1 MSSLLEQAI
10 VDAKALKEAA
20 MKNAEATII
29 DKYSD
34 EVKSTLNQLLEQDE
48 LAAALGMATEAP
60 EAEETMEEEVAKDE
74 IVEGVPDAF
83 TEDVAELDGV
93 AEGEES
99 VVTIDFAELAEA
111 LKELREGMEEQELE
125 EGSCSPG
132 SRDEETL
139 EEAEE
144 EEPMEEELEL
154 DEASIVEMVASMLS
168 ERDTDPRRMPKKCSG
183 NLETMSS
190 EDKNDCIRAAM
201 MAQGL
206 QEEELYEYDAADLDR
221 YYAQQNAQQG
231 REEEE
236 RHLRARQALRKATG
250 ATADPREMERIYNQG
265 RRYEEGMEA
274 EELEEAQLSPE
285 CKEIHSEYKRA
296 QQKLKNLLN
305 LAGVT
310 EDEVLMSQGGVF
322 RDGSDQKAYEIISGY
337 ISDEYKKYREAGCHK
352 IARLSETA
360 DLEEEIVEEGE
371 EDLYEELSDDL
382 LDAIMEKL
390 TVDMGATLGG
400 WAGRSEE
407 AVKHQMELE
416 MAHRRST
423 EVAEELEALKKAQEE
438 LVFENKKL
446 KETLSNYQEVVGS
459 LKENVQDV
467 NLSNARLLY
476 TNRTLRNT
484 SLNERQKERIV
495 EAISKAG
502 SVEEAKTIH
511 ETLQSTVASTPKRG
525 PKSLSEAITR
535 PTSVIRA
542 SRKEEPKAD
551 PFTTRMRKLAGIN

>member
-29 DKYSD
+29 DKYSE

-48 LAAALGMATEAP
+48 LEALLGGG
-60 EAEETMEEEVAKDE
+60 EETPSAGAEAAIDEEVEADE
-74 IVEGVPDAF
+74 IAEGVPDAF
-83 TEDVAELDGV
+83 TEDSAALGGV
-93 AEGEES
+93 SEGEATE
-99 VVTIDFAELAEA
+99 VTIDFKELAEA
-111 LKELREGMEEQELE
+111 LNELREGVQE
-125 EGSCSPG
+125 
-132 SRDEETL
+132 EETL

-144 EEPMEEELEL
+144 EEAEEKMEEEMDL
-154 DEASIVEMVASMLS
+154 DEESIMEMVASMLS
-168 ERDTDPRRMPKKCSG
+168 EEDE
-183 NLETMSS
+183 ET
-190 EDKNDCIRAAM
+190 
-201 MAQGL
+201 
-206 QEEELYEYDAADLDR
+206 
-221 YYAQQNAQQG
+221 
-231 REEEE
+231 
-236 RHLRARQALRKATG
+236 
-250 ATADPREMERIYNQG
+250 
-265 RRYEEGMEA
+265 
-274 EELEEAQLSPE
+274 LEEAD
-285 CKEIHSEYKRA
+285 
-296 QQKLKNLLN
+296 
-305 LAGVT
+305 
-310 EDEVLMSQGGVF
+310 EDDDVM
-322 RDGSDQKAYEIISGY
+322 
-337 ISDEYKKYREAGCHK
+337 
-352 IARLSETA
+352 
-360 DLEEEIVEEGE
+360 EEGE
-371 EDLYEELSDDL
+371 EDGELYEELSDAL
-382 LDAIMEKL
+382 LEAIMEKL

-446 KETLSNYQEVVGS
+446 KQNLSNYQEVVES

-525 PKSLSEAITR
+525 PQSLSEAITR

-542 SRKEEPKAD
+542 SRKEEPKVD
-551 PFTTRMRKLAGIN
+551 PFTARMRKLAGIN

>member
-29 DKYSD
+29 DKYSE

-48 LAAALGMATEAP
+48 LEALMGGGDAAEPAGEGEA
-60 EAEETMEEEVAKDE
+60 AVDEEVKVDE
-74 IVEGVPDAF
+74 IAENVPDAF
-83 TEDVAELDGV
+83 TEDIAELDGV
-93 AEGEES
+93 KEGDAAE
-99 VVTIDFAELAEA
+99 VTIDFKELAEA
-111 LKELREGMEEQELE
+111 LNQLREGIQEEETLE
-125 EGSCSPG
+125 EAEKEEFEEKEDEETMDEEMELDEESIMEMVAAMLSEE
-132 SRDEETL
+132 DEETL

-144 EEPMEEELEL
+144 
-154 DEASIVEMVASMLS
+154 DD
-168 ERDTDPRRMPKKCSG
+168 DTM
-183 NLETMSS
+183 
-190 EDKNDCIRAAM
+190 
-201 MAQGL
+201 
-206 QEEELYEYDAADLDR
+206 
-221 YYAQQNAQQG
+221 
-231 REEEE
+231 
-236 RHLRARQALRKATG
+236 
-250 ATADPREMERIYNQG
+250 
-265 RRYEEGMEA
+265 
-274 EELEEAQLSPE
+274 
-285 CKEIHSEYKRA
+285 
-296 QQKLKNLLN
+296 
-305 LAGVT
+305 
-310 EDEVLMSQGGVF
+310 
-322 RDGSDQKAYEIISGY
+322 
-337 ISDEYKKYREAGCHK
+337 
-352 IARLSETA
+352 
-360 DLEEEIVEEGE
+360 EEGE
-371 EDLYEELSDDL
+371 EDGELYEELSDAL
-382 LDAIMEKL
+382 LEAIMEKL
-390 TVDMGATLGG
+390 TVDMGATLSG

-407 AVKHQMELE
+407 SVKHQMELE

-446 KETLSNYQEVVGS
+446 KENLSNYREVVES

-525 PKSLSEAITR
+525 PQSLSEAITR

-542 SRKEEPKAD
+542 SRKEEPKVD
-551 PFTTRMRKLAGIN
+551 PFTARMRKLAGIN

>member
-10 VDAKALKEAA
+10 VDAQALKEAA

-111 LKELREGMEEQELE
+111 LKELREGMEE
-125 EGSCSPG
+125 
-132 SRDEETL
+132 ETL

-144 EEPMEEELEL
+144 DTLEEAEEEPVDEELQL
-154 DEASIVEMVASMLS
+154 DEDSIMEMVAAMLS
-168 ERDTDPRRMPKKCSG
+168 GDS
-183 NLETMSS
+183 
-190 EDKNDCIRAAM
+190 AAEKEADADQM
-201 MAQGL
+201 QMAG
-206 QEEELYEYDAADLDR
+206 
-221 YYAQQNAQQG
+221 
-231 REEEE
+231 
-236 RHLRARQALRKATG
+236 
-250 ATADPREMERIYNQG
+250 
-265 RRYEEGMEA
+265 
-274 EELEEAQLSPE
+274 LEE
-285 CKEIHSEYKRA
+285 
-296 QQKLKNLLN
+296 
-305 LAGVT
+305 T
-310 EDEVLMSQGGVF
+310 EE
-322 RDGSDQKAYEIISGY
+322 
-337 ISDEYKKYREAGCHK
+337 
-352 IARLSETA
+352 
-360 DLEEEIVEEGE
+360 LEEEIVEEGE

-390 TVDMGATLGG
+390 TVDMGATLSG

-407 AVKHQMELE
+407 SVKHQMELE

-423 EVAEELEALKKAQEE
+423 DVEEELEALKKAQEE

-446 KETLSNYQEVVGS
+446 KQNLSNYQEVVES

-542 SRKEEPKAD
+542 SRKEEPKVD

>member
-29 DKYSD
+29 DKYSE

-48 LAAALGMATEAP
+48 LEALLGGG
-60 EAEETMEEEVAKDE
+60 EETSSAGAEAAIDEEVEADE
-74 IVEGVPDAF
+74 IAEGVPDAF
-83 TEDVAELDGV
+83 TEDNAALGGV
-93 AEGEES
+93 SEGEATE
-99 VVTIDFAELAEA
+99 VTIDFKELAEA
-111 LKELREGMEEQELE
+111 LNELREGVQE
-125 EGSCSPG
+125 
-132 SRDEETL
+132 EETL

-144 EEPMEEELEL
+144 EEAEEKMEEEMDL
-154 DEASIVEMVASMLS
+154 DEESIMEMVASMLS
-168 ERDTDPRRMPKKCSG
+168 EEDE
-183 NLETMSS
+183 ET
-190 EDKNDCIRAAM
+190 
-201 MAQGL
+201 
-206 QEEELYEYDAADLDR
+206 
-221 YYAQQNAQQG
+221 
-231 REEEE
+231 
-236 RHLRARQALRKATG
+236 
-250 ATADPREMERIYNQG
+250 
-265 RRYEEGMEA
+265 
-274 EELEEAQLSPE
+274 LEEAD
-285 CKEIHSEYKRA
+285 
-296 QQKLKNLLN
+296 
-305 LAGVT
+305 
-310 EDEVLMSQGGVF
+310 EDDDVM
-322 RDGSDQKAYEIISGY
+322 
-337 ISDEYKKYREAGCHK
+337 
-352 IARLSETA
+352 
-360 DLEEEIVEEGE
+360 EEGE
-371 EDLYEELSDDL
+371 DEDLYEELSDDL
-382 LDAIMEKL
+382 LEAIMEKL

-423 EVAEELEALKKAQEE
+423 DVEEELEALKKAQEE
-438 LVFENKKL
+438 IVFENKKL
-446 KETLSNYQEVVGS
+446 KQNLSNYQEVVES

-525 PKSLSEAITR
+525 PQSLSEAITR

-542 SRKEEPKAD
+542 SRKEEPKVD
-551 PFTTRMRKLAGIN
+551 PFTARMRKLAGIN

>member
-48 LAAALGMATEAP
+48 LETALGMTSEAP
-60 EAEETMEEEVAKDE
+60 DAEETMEEEVEKDE
-74 IVEGVPDAF
+74 IAEGVPDAF

-93 AEGEES
+93 AEGEEQM
-99 VVTIDFAELAEA
+99 VTVDFAELAEA
-111 LKELREGMEEQELE
+111 LKELREGVEEQELE
-125 EGSCSPG
+125 EASCSPG
-132 SRDEETL
+132 ARDEEETL
-139 EEAEE
+139 QEEAHDCIKDMKAEGMSHREAVAECKRMGRLDEAEE
-144 EEPMEEELEL
+144 EEPMDEEVEL
-154 DEASIVEMVASMLS
+154 DEESIMEMVAAMLS
-168 ERDTDPRRMPKKCSG
+168 GDS
-183 NLETMSS
+183 
-190 EDKNDCIRAAM
+190 AA
-201 MAQGL
+201 A
-206 QEEELYEYDAADLDR
+206 EEEADADQMQMAGL
-221 YYAQQNAQQG
+221 
-231 REEEE
+231 E
-236 RHLRARQALRKATG
+236 
-250 ATADPREMERIYNQG
+250 
-265 RRYEEGMEA
+265 EA
-274 EELEEAQLSPE
+274 EE
-285 CKEIHSEYKRA
+285 
-296 QQKLKNLLN
+296 
-305 LAGVT
+305 G
-310 EDEVLMSQGGVF
+310 ED
-322 RDGSDQKAYEIISGY
+322 
-337 ISDEYKKYREAGCHK
+337 
-352 IARLSETA
+352 
-360 DLEEEIVEEGE
+360 

-390 TVDMGATLGG
+390 TVDMGATLSG

-407 AVKHQMELE
+407 SVKHQMELE

-446 KETLSNYQEVVGS
+446 KENLSNYQEVVES

-511 ETLQSTVASTPKRG
+511 ETLQSTVASTPQRG
-525 PKSLSEAITR
+525 PQSLSEAITR
-535 PTSVIRA
+535 PTSIIRA
-542 SRKEEPKAD
+542 SRKEEPKVD
-551 PFTTRMRKLAGIN
+551 PFQERMRKLAGIN

>member
-29 DKYSD
+29 DKYSE
-34 EVKSTLNQLLEQDE
+34 EVKSTLNQLLEQESIESLLNDDLAEQDLTGDAEAAMDE
-48 LAAALGMATEAP
+48 A
-60 EAEETMEEEVAKDE
+60 VAQDE
-74 IVEGVPDAF
+74 IAEGVPDAF
-83 TEDVAELDGV
+83 TEDIQELNGAE
-93 AEGEES
+93 EGELSE
-99 VVTIDFAELAEA
+99 VTIDFAELAEA
-111 LKELREGMEEQELE
+111 LKELREGVEEQELE

-154 DEASIVEMVASMLS
+154 DEASIVEMVASMLGS
-168 ERDTDPRRMPKKCSG
+168 AAEEASDAEQMSAAS
-183 NLETMSS
+183 LE
-190 EDKNDCIRAAM
+190 
-201 MAQGL
+201 
-206 QEEELYEYDAADLDR
+206 
-221 YYAQQNAQQG
+221 
-231 REEEE
+231 
-236 RHLRARQALRKATG
+236 
-250 ATADPREMERIYNQG
+250 
-265 RRYEEGMEA
+265 EA
-274 EELEEAQLSPE
+274 EELEE
-285 CKEIHSEYKRA
+285 
-296 QQKLKNLLN
+296 
-305 LAGVT
+305 
-310 EDEVLMSQGGVF
+310 EV
-322 RDGSDQKAYEIISGY
+322 
-337 ISDEYKKYREAGCHK
+337 
-352 IARLSETA
+352 
-360 DLEEEIVEEGE
+360 VEEGE
-371 EDLYEELSDDL
+371 EDLYEELSDSM
-382 LDAIMEKL
+382 LDSILEKL
-390 TVDMGATLGG
+390 TVDMGATLSG

-407 AVKHQMELE
+407 SVKHQMELE

-446 KETLSNYQEVVGS
+446 KETLSNYQGVVES

-511 ETLQSTVASTPKRG
+511 ETLQSTVASAPTRRPQ
-525 PKSLSEAITR
+525 SLSEAITR

-542 SRKEEPKAD
+542 SRKDEPKAD
-551 PFTTRMRKLAGIN
+551 PFQTRMRKLAGIN

>member
-29 DKYSD
+29 DKYSE

-48 LAAALGMATEAP
+48 LGALLGGG
-60 EAEETMEEEVAKDE
+60 EETPSAGAEAAIDEEVEADE
-74 IVEGVPDAF
+74 IAEGVPDAF
-83 TEDVAELDGV
+83 TEDNAALGGV
-93 AEGEES
+93 SEGEATE
-99 VVTIDFAELAEA
+99 VTIDFKELAEA
-111 LKELREGMEEQELE
+111 LNQLREGVKEEETLE
-125 EGSCSPG
+125 EAEETEEEAEETMDEEMELDEDSIMEMVAAMLSEE
-132 SRDEETL
+132 DEETL
-139 EEAEE
+139 EEAEDD
-144 EEPMEEELEL
+144 
-154 DEASIVEMVASMLS
+154 DEIM
-168 ERDTDPRRMPKKCSG
+168 
-183 NLETMSS
+183 
-190 EDKNDCIRAAM
+190 
-201 MAQGL
+201 
-206 QEEELYEYDAADLDR
+206 
-221 YYAQQNAQQG
+221 
-231 REEEE
+231 
-236 RHLRARQALRKATG
+236 
-250 ATADPREMERIYNQG
+250 
-265 RRYEEGMEA
+265 
-274 EELEEAQLSPE
+274 
-285 CKEIHSEYKRA
+285 
-296 QQKLKNLLN
+296 
-305 LAGVT
+305 
-310 EDEVLMSQGGVF
+310 
-322 RDGSDQKAYEIISGY
+322 
-337 ISDEYKKYREAGCHK
+337 
-352 IARLSETA
+352 
-360 DLEEEIVEEGE
+360 EEGE
-371 EDLYEELSDDL
+371 DEDLYEELSDDL
-382 LDAIMEKL
+382 LEAIMEKL

-446 KETLSNYQEVVGS
+446 KQNLSNYQEVVES

-511 ETLQSTVASTPKRG
+511 ETLQSTVASTPARG

-542 SRKEEPKAD
+542 SRKEEPKVD
-551 PFTTRMRKLAGIN
+551 PFTARMRKLAGIN

>member
-29 DKYSD
+29 DKYSE

-48 LAAALGMATEAP
+48 LTDALGLGGG
-60 EAEETMEEEVAKDE
+60 EETPSVTAEAAIDEEVEADE
-74 IVEGVPDAF
+74 IAEGVPDAF
-83 TEDVAELDGV
+83 TEDSADLGGVNEGDAAE
-93 AEGEES
+93 
-99 VVTIDFAELAEA
+99 VTIDFKELAEA
-111 LKELREGMEEQELE
+111 LSQLREGIEE
-125 EGSCSPG
+125 
-132 SRDEETL
+132 EETL

-144 EEPMEEELEL
+144 DDAEPVDEEIEL
-154 DEASIVEMVASMLS
+154 DEESIMEMVSNMLTT
-168 ERDTDPRRMPKKCSG
+168 EAEGRPNWQGFREALQQGSG
-183 NLETMSS
+183 GRWMRENLS
-190 EDKNDCIRAAM
+190 
-201 MAQGL
+201 
-206 QEEELYEYDAADLDR
+206 DLDR
-221 YYAQQNAQQG
+221 DVMMELRDMIARGADDEALQDTYERASG
-231 REEEE
+231 GLEESDILREEYHDCKKDGFSHEE
-236 RHLRARQALRKATG
+236 CCEQ
-250 ATADPREMERIYNQG
+250 Y
-265 RRYEEGMEA
+265 
-274 EELEEAQLSPE
+274 PE
-285 CKEIHSEYKRA
+285 DC
-296 QQKLKNLLN
+296 
-305 LAGVT
+305 T
-310 EDEVLMSQGGVF
+310 ED
-322 RDGSDQKAYEIISGY
+322 
-337 ISDEYKKYREAGCHK
+337 
-352 IARLSETA
+352 
-360 DLEEEIVEEGE
+360 
-371 EDLYEELSDDL
+371 DLYEELSDDL

-390 TVDMGATLGG
+390 TVDTRATLGG

-446 KETLSNYQEVVGS
+446 KQNLSNYQEVVES

-525 PKSLSEAITR
+525 PQSLSEAITR

-551 PFTTRMRKLAGIN
+551 PFTARMRKLAGIN

>member
-10 VDAKALKEAA
+10 VDAQALKEAA

-74 IVEGVPDAF
+74 IAEGVPDAF

-111 LKELREGMEEQELE
+111 LKELREGMEE
-125 EGSCSPG
+125 
-132 SRDEETL
+132 ETL

-144 EEPMEEELEL
+144 DTLEEAEEEPVDEELQL
-154 DEASIVEMVASMLS
+154 DEESIVEMVAAMLAEGDEDLD
-168 ERDTDPRRMPKKCSG
+168 ERMSFAKGRKNPQYRRAPKDSPLG
-183 NLETMSS
+183 QQ
-190 EDKNDCIRAAM
+190 RAA
-201 MAQGL
+201 
-206 QEEELYEYDAADLDR
+206 D
-221 YYAQQNAQQG
+221 
-231 REEEE
+231 
-236 RHLRARQALRKATG
+236 
-250 ATADPREMERIYNQG
+250 
-265 RRYEEGMEA
+265 
-274 EELEEAQLSPE
+274 EEAQLSPE
-285 CKEIHSEYKRA
+285 CKEIRSEYEREE
-296 QQKLKNLLN
+296 QKLKDLLKRT
-305 LAGVT
+305 GVP
-310 EDEVLMSQGGVF
+310 EDQALMSRGGVF

-337 ISDEYKKYREAGCHK
+337 ISDEYKKYRKAGCHK

-511 ETLQSTVASTPKRG
+511 ETLQSTVASTPARG
-525 PKSLSEAITR
+525 PQSLSEAITR

>member
-29 DKYSD
+29 DKYSE

-48 LAAALGMATEAP
+48 LGALLGGDEPSADAEAT
-60 EAEETMEEEVAKDE
+60 MDEEVDQDE
-74 IVEGVPDAF
+74 IAEGVPDAF

-93 AEGEES
+93 NEGDQSE
-99 VVTIDFAELAEA
+99 VTIDFAELAEA
-111 LKELREGMEEQELE
+111 LNELREGIEEEPLQEE
-125 EGSCSPG
+125 AYDCIKDMMAEGM
-132 SRDEETL
+132 SRREAMAECKRLGRLD
-139 EEAEE
+139 EAEE
-144 EEPMEEELEL
+144 EESMDEEVEL
-154 DEASIVEMVASMLS
+154 DEDSIMEMVAAMLS
-168 ERDTDPRRMPKKCSG
+168 GDS
-183 NLETMSS
+183 
-190 EDKNDCIRAAM
+190 AA
-201 MAQGL
+201 A
-206 QEEELYEYDAADLDR
+206 EEEADAD
-221 YYAQQNAQQG
+221 QM
-231 REEEE
+231 E
-236 RHLRARQALRKATG
+236 KAG
-250 ATADPREMERIYNQG
+250 
-265 RRYEEGMEA
+265 
-274 EELEEAQLSPE
+274 LEEADVEGRIDWDGFRFALQRGSGGAWMRENLPTLDHEVMMELRRMIDQGASDSSLQDTYE
-285 CKEIHSEYKRA
+285 RA
-296 QQKLKNLLN
+296 
-305 LAGVT
+305 
-310 EDEVLMSQGGVF
+310 SGG
-322 RDGSDQKAYEIISGY
+322 
-337 ISDEYKKYREAGCHK
+337 
-352 IARLSETA
+352 L
-360 DLEEEIVEEGE
+360 EEGE
-371 EDLYEELSDDL
+371 GEDLYEELSDDL

-476 TNRTLRNT
+476 TNRTLGNT
-484 SLNERQKERIV
+484 SLNERQKQRIV
-495 EAISKAG
+495 EAISKAA

-525 PKSLSEAITR
+525 PQSLSEAITR